1 MGGGD
6 LRGAAGRTRGAHP
19 RSGVGEQSWEA
30 SGVLQNGRR
39 ARQLAV
45 RFEGICG
52 LRCGSVSWWR
62 RGRSVHSRRG
72 PRLGSRHARQA
83 PGRGARSIRGLRGG
97 LLPCS
102 GRQRKRGKAQAERL
116 RKTTTLDRK
125 SRRRLRVPSLVRL
138 TCKPRGNSGMQLS
151 TREERRQL
159 ALRCA
164 CSACESRGR

>member
-1 MGGGD
+1 M
-6 LRGAAGRTRGAHP
+6 LWAAVIFEVRPARRVAP
-19 RSGVGEQSWEA
+19 SEQSWEA

-39 ARQLAV
+39 ARHLAV
-45 RFEGICG
+45 RFEGIYG
-52 LRCGSVSWWR
+52 LRCGFMSWWR
-62 RGRSVHSRRG
+62 CGGSVQSRRG
-72 PRLGSRHARQA
+72 PRLCSRHARQA
-83 PGRGARSIRGLRGG
+83 PGRGARGIRGRRGG

-138 TCKPRGNSGMQLS
+138 TCGPRGNSGMQLS
-151 TREERRQL
+151 RREGRRQL